1 MGKKARNGNHLT
13 GQTSP
18 YLLQHAGNPVDWYP
32 WGEEALG
39 KARQENK
46 PLLVSIGYSAC
57 HWCHVMERESFEDP
71 EVARIMNA
79 HFVCIKVD
87 REERPDVDRLYMD
100 AVQLVGGQGG
110 WPLNC
115 FALPD
120 GKPFWGGTYFPKEQ
134 WKGILLRVAG
144 LYSDQHAEVVE
155 QAGRLTKGVASNG
168 FIAPAKEAQGF
179 SKTEVQAIYRNLLK
193 GMDPKEGGTPGAPKF
208 PLPALYPFLL
218 QYHFLEG
225 DPQGLAL
232 CRLSLEKMA
241 MGGIYDQL
249 GGGFARYATDD
260 RWRIPHFEKMLYDN
274 AQLISLYSTA
284 WQVLGDPL
292 YREVV
297 YETTGFVHRELTA
310 DNGVFY
316 SALDADSEGVEGK
329 FYVWTQQEMDA
340 VLGEMDGVPAQ
351 TALLIRKY
359 FLVGEKGFWEKGLNV
374 LMRQWSPEAFA
385 EREGLES
392 GSFRTM
398 LEQARR
404 KLWEAREKRI
414 RPALDNK
421 VIVSWNALMI
431 KSLSD
436 AYAAFQDPV
445 FLERALH
452 AARFI
457 LSNARDDQGRLFRK
471 LDGTQPSIEAFL
483 EDYALLCQALIR
495 LYEVS
500 MQQEFIVAA
509 HDLAMHAESHFSLPG
524 TNLFSFS
531 SDESDTLAA
540 PSFEIHDNV
549 IPASNSVMAHNLLQL
564 GMLFEKPEWVQR
576 SARMLEDIGPRLK
589 RFSPSFANWATLMVN
604 HVYPFHTV
612 VIAGENAGEYLA
624 ELSGRF
630 LPGTLLAASTGPDNV
645 LPVFAQRYK
654 IGQTRIYVC
663 SMGVCK
669 QPVDTVQAAL
679 KQLGVQA
686 G

>member
-1 MGKKARNGNHLT
+1 MNSKQTGGNHLK

-32 WGEEALG
+32 WGEEALR
-39 KARQENK
+39 KAKRENK

-57 HWCHVMERESFEDP
+57 HWCHVMERESFENE

-120 GKPFWGGTYFPKEQ
+120 GKPFWGGTYFPQEQ
-134 WKGILLRVAG
+134 WKGILMQVAG
-144 LYSDQHAEVVE
+144 LFREKYAEVEE
-155 QAGRLTKGVASNG
+155 QADRLTKGIASNG
-168 FIAPAKEAQGF
+168 FIAPAKGDQGF
-179 SKTEVQAIYRNLLK
+179 SKTGIQVIYRNLME
-193 GMDPKEGGTPGAPKF
+193 GIDPKEGGTVGAPKF
-208 PLPALYPFLL
+208 PLPVLYPFLL
-218 QYHFLEG
+218 QYHAMEREPEALE
-225 DPQGLAL
+225 L

-284 WQVLGDPL
+284 FQVTGDPL
-292 YREVV
+292 YREVA
-297 YETTGFVHRELTA
+297 YETIGFVTRELTSGE
-310 DNGVFY
+310 GVFY

-329 FYVWTQQEMDA
+329 FYVWTQQQMDA
-340 VLGEMDGVPAQ
+340 VLGEMDGVPAE
-351 TALLIRKY
+351 TAPLIRKY
-359 FLVGEKGFWEKGLNV
+359 FQVGEKGFWEKGFNV

-385 EREGLES
+385 EREGLDP
-392 GSFRTM
+392 GAFQTM
-398 LEQARR
+398 LKQARK
-404 KLWEAREKRI
+404 KLWETREKRV

-431 KSLSD
+431 KALSD
-436 AYAAFQDPV
+436 AYAAFHDPV
-445 FLERALH
+445 FLERAMH
-452 AARFI
+452 SARFI

-471 LDGTQPSIEAFL
+471 LDGREPSIDAFL

-500 MQQEFIVAA
+500 MQQEFILAA
-509 HDLAMHAESHFSLPG
+509 RDLAVYAEKHFSPSG

-531 SDESDTLAA
+531 SDGSESLAA

-564 GMLFEKPEWVQR
+564 GMMFEKPEWVKR
-576 SARMLEDIGPRLK
+576 SARMLEDISPRLK
-589 RFSPSFANWATLMVN
+589 QFSASFANWAKLLAD

-612 VIAGENAGEYLA
+612 VIAGEKAGEYLA
-624 ELSGRF
+624 ELSGRY
-630 LPGTLLAASTGPDNV
+630 LPGTLLAASTRPDNA
-645 LPVFAQRYK
+645 LPVFAQRFRE
-654 IGQTRIYVC
+654 GQTRIYVC

-669 QPVDTVQAAL
+669 QPVDTVREAL
-679 KQLGVQA
+679 QQLGVS
-686 G
+686 